1 MDWWAN
7 CLLQVHGNFSV
18 YMCACYTDKLTG
30 QTVHI
35 MVLTMPGLGIL
46 NASEWAGCLA
56 TKV

>member
-18 YMCACYTDKLTG
+18 YMCACYSDKLTG

-46 NASEWAGCLA
+46 NASEWAGA
-56 TKV
+56 